1 MTMNSNNQ
9 ETDLDQLE
17 RSLRAGEELDPEAW
31 TRIRDDLAGRADAA
45 GLVDVAFERH
55 DSPLGT
61 MLIGATDEG
70 LVRVGLPIEGE
81 DAVLAELAE
90 RVSARVLF
98 APRASVADARRQLDQ
113 YFAGRRRRFE
123 LELDWR
129 LTKGFRRSVLLATAR
144 IPYGTTASY
153 REVATEA
160 GRPKAVRAA
169 GSALANNPLPIL
181 VPCHRVL
188 RSGGELGSYLGGP
201 EAKARLLELEGS
213 MRPAGRR
220 RSTRRSHLA
229 QPGPHGR
236 RRR

>member
-1 MTMNSNNQ
+1 MNSNNQ
-9 ETDLDQLE
+9 TTDLDQLE
-17 RSLRAGEELDPEAW
+17 RSLRAGDELDPEAW

-61 MLIGATDEG
+61 MLIGATGEG
-70 LVRVGLPIEGE
+70 LVRVGLPIEGV

-98 APRASVADARRQLDQ
+98 ASRASVADARRQLDQ

-160 GRPKAVRAA
+160 GNPKAVRAA
-169 GSALANNPLPIL
+169 GSALAHNPLPIL

-213 MRPAGRR
+213 MRV
-220 RSTRRSHLA
+220 
-229 QPGPHGR
+229 
-236 RRR
+236 